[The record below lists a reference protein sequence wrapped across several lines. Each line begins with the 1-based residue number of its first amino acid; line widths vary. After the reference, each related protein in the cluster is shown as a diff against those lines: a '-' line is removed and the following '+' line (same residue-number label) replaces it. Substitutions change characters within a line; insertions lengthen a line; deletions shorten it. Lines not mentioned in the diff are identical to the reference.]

1 MPNWTIKTAD
11 GGAMDAYVA
20 MPSAT
25 PAPAIIV
32 IQEIFGINE
41 GIRTRCEEYAA
52 KGYLAIAPDL
62 FWRLEPN
69 VDLTDK
75 TPEEWAKAFD
85 LMNRFDIDQG
95 VKDLN
100 DTLVQTRDSKDCD
113 GFVADIGF
121 CLGGKLAYL
130 MATRTDVDA
139 TVSYYGVGIQD
150 KLDEMDNIKAPT
162 LFHIAGKDKFVPK
175 EAQDAIVAKAAPN
188 DLLDTYVYKDCDHAF
203 TRKGGEHY
211 DEAATILA
219 DAASF
224 ALLEKARNA
233 R

>member
-11 GGAMDAYVA
+11 GGSMDAYVA
-20 MPSAT
+20 MPAQT

-32 IQEIFGINE
+32 IQEIFGVNE
-41 GIRTRCEEYAA
+41 GVRARCEEYAA
-52 KGYLAIAPDL
+52 KGYLAVAPDL

-69 VDLTDK
+69 VDITDK
-75 TPEEWAKAFD
+75 TQAEWDKAFD

-95 VKDLN
+95 VKDLA
-100 DTLVQTRDSKDCD
+100 DTLAQTRESAECD

-130 MATRTDVDA
+130 MAARTDVDA

-150 KLDEMDNIKAPT
+150 MLNEMDNIKAPT
-162 LFHIAGKDKFVPK
+162 LFHIAGLDKFVPK

-188 DLLDTYVYKDCDHAF
+188 DLLDTYVYKDSDHAF

-211 DEAATILA
+211 DAAATAMA
-219 DAASF
+219 DAASL
-224 ALLEKARNA
+224 ALLEKARA
-233 R
+233 AQ